1 MTSPAAAPID
11 PVLFRRIEDFLARVV
26 HCIDDDRLEAW
37 PDFFTESCLY
47 KIISRENHDRGL
59 PIGVMEC
66 DSRGMLK
73 DRIESLRR
81 ANVFEPQTYRHQT
94 SALRIEALGDD
105 RFTCV
110 SNFLVVRTMATGDM
124 MVFATGRYLDRIVR
138 SGDDFLF
145 EERLAVFDSRRIET
159 LLVIPL

>member
-1 MTSPAAAPID
+1 MVPGTDFTVTADLRIAVADLNAAYAACLD
-11 PVLFRRIEDFLARVV
+11 ERRF
-26 HCIDDDRLEAW
+26 EAW
-37 PDFFTESCLY
+37 PDFFAERCSY

-73 DRIESLRR
+73 DRIESYRR
-81 ANVFEPQTYRHQT
+81 ANVYEPHTYRHQV
-94 SALRIEALGDD
+94 SALRIEALDGD
-105 RFTCV
+105 RFACV

-124 MVFATGRYLDRIVR
+124 AIFATGRYLDRLVR
-138 SGDDFLF
+138 AGDDFLF
-145 EERLAVFDSRRIET
+145 EERLAVFESRRIET

>member
-1 MTSPAAAPID
+1 MSAPDTTVDPA
-11 PVLFRRIEDFLARVV
+11 LFRRIEDFLARVV

-37 PDFFTESCLY
+37 PDFFTETGHY

-73 DRIESLRR
+73 DRVESYRR
-81 ANVFEPQTYRHQT
+81 ANVYEPQTYRHQV
-94 SALRIEALGDD
+94 SALRVEALDAEH
-105 RFTCV
+105 FACV
-110 SNFLVVRTMATGDM
+110 SNFLVVRIMATGDM
-124 MVFATGRYLDRIVR
+124 AIFATGRYLDRLVR
-138 SGDDFLF
+138 VGDDFLF

>member
-1 MTSPAAAPID
+1 MTSSTAAID
-11 PVLFRRIEDFLARVV
+11 PVLFRHIEDFLARVV

-37 PDFFTESCLY
+37 PDFFTETCLY

-81 ANVFEPQTYRHQT
+81 ANVWEPQTYRHQV
-94 SALRIEALGDD
+94 SALRVEALGGD

-138 SGDDFLF
+138 AGDDFLF

>member
-1 MTSPAAAPID
+1 VTGVDPAT
-11 PVLFRRIEDFLARVV
+11 FRRIEDFLTRVI
-26 HCIDDDRLEAW
+26 HCIDDDALEAW
-37 PDFFTESCLY
+37 PDFFAERCSY

-59 PIGVMEC
+59 PLGVMEC

-73 DRIESLRR
+73 DRIESYRR
-81 ANVFEPQTYRHQT
+81 ANVYEPHTYRHQV
-94 SALRIEALGDD
+94 SALRVEALGQD

-124 MVFATGRYLDRIVR
+124 AIFATGRYLDRLVR
-138 SGDDFLF
+138 AGDDFLF
-145 EERLAVFDSRRIET
+145 EERLAVFESRRIET

>member
-1 MTSPAAAPID
+1 MTPRKSPVD
-11 PVLFRRIEDFLARVV
+11 PALFRQIEDFLTRVV

-37 PDFFTESCLY
+37 PDFFAERCAY

-66 DSRGMLK
+66 DSRGMLQ
-73 DRIESLRR
+73 DRIASYRR
-81 ANVFEPQTYRHQT
+81 ANVYEPHSYRHQV
-94 SALRIEALGDD
+94 SALRVEPLGGE
-105 RFTCV
+105 RFACV

-124 MVFATGRYLDRIVR
+124 AIFATGRYLDRIVR
-138 SGDDFLF
+138 AGDDFLF
-145 EERLAVFDSRRIET
+145 EERLAVFESRRIET

>member
-1 MTSPAAAPID
+1 VVGPLADAA
-11 PVLFRRIEDFLARVV
+11 LFRRIEDFLIRYV
-26 HCIDDDRLEAW
+26 HCIDDDRLEEW

-59 PIGVMEC
+59 PLGVMEC

-73 DRIESLRR
+73 DRIESMRR
-81 ANVFEPQTYRHQT
+81 ANVYEPHHYRHQV
-94 SALRIEALGDD
+94 SALQITVRADGAFDC
-105 RFTCV
+105 R
-110 SNFLVVRTMATGDM
+110 SNFLVVRTMAGGAM
-124 MVFATGRYLDRIVR
+124 AIFATGRYLDRIVLQA
-138 SGDDFLF
+138 GQPLI